1 MLVSLN
7 VKNFAIIDNIEL
19 SFNPGMTVLT
29 GETGAGKS
37 LIIDA
42 ISLLLGK
49 RAQIEQVRYGE
60 AKASITGVFSSLDE
74 NIAALLEEIGVDF
87 DKDDNLIIKREIY
100 ATGKSICKI
109 NSDIV
114 SLGDLSKIG
123 DLICDIHSQEDN
135 FGLVNPK
142 NYLSFVRNE
151 KIDSLIKSYSEKYN
165 IYKKILSEY
174 NQKVKENDDIN
185 ARADFIKYQFNEL
198 KSAKLNINEEQ
209 DLKDEEHYLK
219 NYTNVL
225 EALHEFKEVYDDKN
239 ALDLI
244 YASLQSLAKLK
255 EYDKNYEE
263 LYSRLEEAYY
273 NISDVTSNSLF
284 KKKNLDFDENRLNDV
299 EERLSLYSSLKRK
312 YKKTTEEL
320 IEYYNKLS
328 SELEL
333 ITNFDDIIKDL
344 KKKLDASYQDVY
356 NIGLK
361 LRDERKHYATILES
375 TVTNNLKDLELKNT
389 SFKIKFTDEINFYKD
404 GIDSIDFL
412 VSFNKGEVLKPLSKV
427 ASGGEMSR
435 FMLALKVVLGDNM
448 PQQTKIF
455 DEIDSGVSGAVAHSI
470 ALKIKEISKKS
481 QVLCITHL
489 AQVASIG
496 DVHIKISK
504 EVSADRTKTIIE
516 ELSNEARI
524 KEVASMLSN
533 GNVTDASMMLA
544 KELIENNH

>member
-7 VKNFAIIDNIEL
+7 VKNFAIIDNIEID
-19 SFNPGMTVLT
+19 FNSGMTVLT

-49 RAQIEQVRYGE
+49 RAQVEQVRHGE
-60 AKASITGVFSSLDE
+60 TKASITGVFTLLDS
-74 NIAALLEEIGVDF
+74 NIITLLDEIGVEYDPN
-87 DKDDNLIIKREIY
+87 DNLVIKREIY

-114 SLGDLSKIG
+114 SLSDLSKIG

-142 NYLSFVRNE
+142 NYLSFLRNE
-151 KIDSLIKSYSEKYN
+151 KIDKLLLEYQEKYSV
-165 IYKKILSEY
+165 YKKLLSEY

-198 KSAKLNINEEQ
+198 KNANLTINEED
-209 DLKDEEHYLK
+209 DLHEEEHYLK
-219 NYTNVL
+219 NYTSVQ
-225 EALHEFKEVYDDKN
+225 ESLHEFKAVYDEKG

-244 YASLQSLAKLK
+244 YESLQSLSKLK
-255 EYDKNYEE
+255 EYDKNYED
-263 LYSRLEEAYY
+263 LYNTLEEAYY

-284 KKKNLDFDENRLNDV
+284 KKRSDDFDEARLDEG
-299 EERLSLYSSLKRK
+299 EERLSVYSSLKRK
-312 YKKTTEEL
+312 YKKTTVEL
-320 IEYYNKLS
+320 IEYYKQLS
-328 SELEL
+328 NELEL
-333 ITNFDDIIKDL
+333 LTNFDEIIKDL
-344 KKKLDASYQDVY
+344 KKKLDLSYQETYDL
-356 NIGLK
+356 GMK
-361 LRDERKHYATILES
+361 LRDERVKYASLLEAK
-375 TVTNNLKDLELKNT
+375 VIENLHDLELKNT
-389 SFKIKFTDEINFYKD
+389 SFKVSFSKDTNFYKD
-404 GIDSIDFL
+404 GLDTIDFL
-412 VSFNKGEVLKPLSKV
+412 VSFNKGEILKPLSKV

-496 DVHIKISK
+496 DNHIKISK
-504 EVSADRTKTIIE
+504 DIKDNRTFTIIE
-516 ELSNEARI
+516 ELNDEKRI
-524 KEVASMLSN
+524 TEVASMLSN
-533 GNVTDASMMLA
+533 GNITEASMMLA
-544 KELIENNH
+544 KEMLENK